1 MTASPVR
8 IAIMCSF
15 NLDLIKQPL
24 LDELR
29 RRGLAGSLYVTG
41 YGQWETDALNRQSDL
56 YKFDPEIVC
65 LFVETSDL
73 LPTLHAGDML
83 WQTNDAEQAGAAAW
97 TRIQAVV
104 EHLTED
110 AGRTVLMHT
119 LVPQPCTALGILEG
133 NDGFSYTAAAEAF
146 NRRLRERSDEQSRL
160 IVFDYHRLV
169 ADHGWCQWH
178 DERLWYLGR
187 MRLTRG
193 ALGHLAAAY
202 ARYVAALR
210 TPRRK
215 CLVLDLDNTLW
226 GGIIGED
233 GIEGI
238 EIGHEGVGLAYRE
251 FQLAALAL
259 SQRGI
264 ILAVCSKNNPA
275 DAAEALE
282 SHPDMVLRPVNF
294 ATMQIGWDPKPASIR
309 RIAEELNIG
318 LDSLVF
324 WDDDP
329 REREIVRAAIPDVLV
344 PEVPDETAHRAA
356 RLLELECFDV
366 VRLTDE
372 DRRRGEMYR
381 QQRLRQTSLAETT
394 PEDLETHYHSLET
407 KAVLRQAGDLSLRR
421 IAQLT
426 QRTNQ
431 FNCTTR
437 RYSEADVRSMLEN
450 PAWAVYGLSV
460 SDRFGDLGLVGAA
473 IVQLSDNAWEL
484 DTLLLSCRALGR
496 GIEDALLATLNDKA
510 QSAGACLQG
519 AFIPTKKNSPT
530 RKFLDRLG
538 IELRL
543 SDDPQVLRFCLGK
556 KGVSAPPWIELREE
570 DADG

>member
-24 LDELR
+24 LDELG
-29 RRGLAGSLYVTG
+29 RRGLDGSLYVSG

-65 LFVETSDL
+65 LFAETSDL
-73 LPTLHAGDML
+73 LPTLRAGDML

-97 TRIQAVV
+97 TRIQTVIQR
-104 EHLTED
+104 LTED
-110 AGRTVLMHT
+110 AGRAVLVHT
-119 LVPQPCTALGILEG
+119 LVPQPCTALGTLEG
-133 NDGFSYTAAAEAF
+133 NDGFSYVAAAEAF
-146 NRRLRERSDEQSRL
+146 NRRLRDRSGEQSRL
-160 IVFDYHRLV
+160 IVFDYHRLLT
-169 ADHGWCQWH
+169 DHGWRQWH

-187 MRLTRG
+187 MRLARG

-251 FQLAALAL
+251 FQLAAMAL

-282 SHPDMVLRPVNF
+282 SHPEMVLRPVNF
-294 ATMQIGWDPKPASIR
+294 ATMQIGWDPKPVSIR
-309 RIAEELNIG
+309 CIAEELNIG

-381 QQRLRQTSLAETT
+381 QQRSRQKSLAETT
-394 PEDLETHYHSLET
+394 PEDLETYYHSLET
-407 KAVLRQAGDLSLRR
+407 KAVLRQADDLSLRR

-473 IVQLSDNAWEL
+473 ILQLSENSWEL

-510 QSAGACLQG
+510 QSAGVCLQG
-519 AFIPTKKNSPT
+519 AFIPTKKNSPA

-538 IELRL
+538 IELRP
-543 SDDPQVLRFCLGK
+543 SDDSQVLRFCLGK
-556 KGVSAPPWIELREE
+556 KGVSVPPWIELMEE
-570 DADG
+570 EADG